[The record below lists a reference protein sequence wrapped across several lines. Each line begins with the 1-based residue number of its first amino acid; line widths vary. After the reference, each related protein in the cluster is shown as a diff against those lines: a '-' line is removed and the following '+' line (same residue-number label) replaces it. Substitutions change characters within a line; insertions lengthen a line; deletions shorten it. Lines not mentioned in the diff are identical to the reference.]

1 MPKISY
7 VNGRYVAHGQAMVHM
22 EDRGYQFADGVY
34 EVIAVYN
41 GHIIDEEPHLER
53 LDRSLGE
60 LAIDWP
66 VAMAALKFILRQVRR
81 RNAIK
86 YGNLYL
92 QITRG
97 QSARNHAY
105 PDNIK
110 PVLTITGR
118 TIQWPTRD
126 QALIGQNIISTPD
139 LRWKRCDIK
148 SVSLLPNILSKMD
161 AIAANAGEAWMI
173 DEDGMITEGTSSNA
187 WIVTGGGEIIT
198 RHLDNAI
205 LAGVT
210 RRAVFEIAD
219 RENLNIVER
228 AFSLAEAK
236 AAQEAFFTSTTALVK
251 PAVRID
257 DAIINDG
264 KPGPFTIKLLNYYY
278 DYLDQSTV

>member
-1 MPKISY
+1 
-7 VNGRYVAHGQAMVHM
+7 M

-66 VAMAALKFILRQVRR
+66 VAVAALKFILRQVMR

-105 PDNIK
+105 PDNMK

-118 TIQWPTRD
+118 AIQWPTRD

-161 AIAANAGEAWMI
+161 AMAANAGEAWMI

-219 RENLNIVER
+219 REKLIIVER

-236 AAQEAFFTSTTALVK
+236 AAKEAFFTSTTALVK

-257 DAIINDG
+257 EAIINDG
-264 KPGPFTIKLLNYYY
+264 KPGPFTVKLLNYYY
-278 DYLDQSTV
+278 DYLDQSSV